1 MKKSVFKL
9 LALLAIFSFV
19 AVACGDDDDSSSESS
34 SSESSSSESSS
45 SESSSSESSR
55 SEATAEE
62 ESEEVAESAEAPSE
76 SELKKMKKAE
86 LVEVADSMGLDTSG
100 TKADIIERITKA

>member
-1 MKKSVFKL
+1 MQ
-9 LALLAIFSFV
+9 
-19 AVACGDDDDSSSESS
+19 
-34 SSESSSSESSS
+34 
-45 SESSSSESSR
+45 R
-55 SEATAEE
+55 SKAAEEEEATAEE